1 MYSPE
6 QMEMDLQGIQKQY
19 ELDVQIIGQTEKG
32 KNIKAVKLGKRKKI
46 DFAGGV
52 TSWTG
57 MAEFHTFNAYA

>member
-6 QMEMDLQGIQKQY
+6 QLEMDLQGIQKQY

-32 KNIKAVKLGKRKKI
+32 KNIKAVRLGKEKI

-57 MAEFHTFNAYA
+57 MAQFHTFNAHA